1 MTWTYEA
8 ARAALD
14 RSVDLEKQAITAQSP
29 VPSLDRMRELAR
41 RLGDPQR
48 RFPVIHLTGTNGKTS
63 TARITAAL
71 LGAAGRRV
79 GLYTSPH
86 LERVNERL
94 VLSGRPV
101 DDDVFARCVGAA
113 VDAAAPM
120 AERPTFFEL
129 LTAAAFGWFAE
140 SAADVAVIEVGLL
153 GRWDATN
160 IADGR
165 VAVVT
170 SVGADHLDYAGS
182 LDGVAQEKAGI
193 VKPGAQLVLGE
204 VEARF
209 DPVFTRTPAA
219 GIQRLGTEF
228 AFLDGR
234 PDPTG
239 RRGSLRTA
247 LARYDDVLLALHGTY
262 QEANAACA
270 LAAVEAFVGAALPAE
285 VVEAGLAA
293 VRAPGRLEIVGAAPL
308 RVLDGAHNPAA
319 TAALVRSLTEEFPA
333 RRWTVVYGAL
343 RGHDFEATLAEL
355 DGTLVDMVLCC
366 EPASPRAIPAEQ
378 LAAAAQRLG
387 LPARAQPKVTTAV
400 RQALHH
406 AGPTGAILVT
416 GSFYHLTEARRI
428 LSVVPRRDPT

>member
-1 MTWTYEA
+1 MTWTYA
-8 ARAALD
+8 AACQALNE
-14 RSVDLEKQAITAQSP
+14 SVDLEKQAITAQPP

-63 TARITAAL
+63 TARITASL
-71 LGAAGRRV
+71 LGAAGLRV

-94 VLSGRPV
+94 VLDGQPA
-101 DDDVFARCVGAA
+101 DDEAFARCVGAA

-129 LTAAAFGWFAE
+129 LTAAAFDWFAE
-140 SAADVAVIEVGLL
+140 RAVDVAVVEVGLL

-182 LDGVAQEKAGI
+182 LDGVAREKAGI
-193 VKPGAQLVLGE
+193 VKPGTRLVLGD
-204 VEARF
+204 VAARF
-209 DPVFTRTPAA
+209 DPVFARTPAA
-219 GIQRLGTEF
+219 DVVRLGAQF
-228 AFLDGR
+228 AFDNGR
-234 PDPTG
+234 PDPAGAG
-239 RRGSLRTA
+239 RRGDPRTP

-262 QEANAACA
+262 QQTNAACA
-270 LAAVEAFVGAALPAE
+270 LTAVEAFVGHRLPAD
-285 VVEAGLAA
+285 VVEAGLAT
-293 VRAPGRLEIVGAAPL
+293 VRAPGRLEIVGTDPP

-319 TAALVRSLTEEFPA
+319 AAALARSLAEEFPGQ
-333 RRWTVVYGAL
+333 RWNVVYGAL

-355 DGTLVDMVLCC
+355 DPDRVAAVLCC
-366 EPASPRAIPAEQ
+366 EPASPRAIPAQE
-378 LAAAAQRLG
+378 LVAAAGRLG
-387 LPARAQPKVTTAV
+387 LRPALALADVATAV
-400 RQALHH
+400 RHALEQA
-406 AGPTGAILVT
+406 APATAILVT
-416 GSFYHLTEARRI
+416 GSFYHLTEARRV
-428 LSVVPRRDPT
+428 LTSTC